1 MNVRLLRSALPR
13 LLIRSLYS
21 KTVTNYFRTPRNV
34 GSLDR
39 SKQSVDTGL
48 VGSPACGDVMKLQIE
63 VDNGMIVETRFKT
76 FGCGSAIAS
85 SSYGST
91 YIKGKRLDEAK
102 RLTNTDIA
110 RHLDLPPIK
119 LHCSMLM
126 EDAIRAAIQDYER
139 KQ

>member
-1 MNVRLLRSALPR
+1 
-13 LLIRSLYS
+13 
-21 KTVTNYFRTPRNV
+21 
-34 GSLDR
+34 
-39 SKQSVDTGL
+39 
-48 VGSPACGDVMKLQIE
+48 MKLQIE